1 MFILYCLHKSGQSA
15 CLLSSDK
22 MNEKMVQDENKNR
35 CEICDNIFE
44 NKTHFSKHIK
54 NVHEHKENK
63 YKCNICTKCFNG
75 QCSGH
80 YKLTSKP
87 FIKVAKITNVAL
99 VENNLLRQV
108 PLRNTSKPFMRATQI
123 LNVILVENHLLKMVI

>member
-1 MFILYCLHKSGQSA
+1 
-15 CLLSSDK
+15 

-44 NKTHFSKHIK
+44 KKTISLNTSKMFMNTK
-54 NVHEHKENK
+54 KTNTNVIFAQNVSMV
-63 YKCNICTKCFNG
+63 
-75 QCSGH
+75 SGH

-99 VENNLLRQV
+99 VENHLLRQV